1 MKSLLTIT
9 LDFVEGIKSWENL
22 QLLPCKEK
30 GKGGFI
36 KKLINV
42 FVI

>member
-22 QLLPCKEK
+22 QLTPCKRE
-30 GKGGFI
+30 GGGER
-36 KKLINV
+36 V
-42 FVI
+42 Y